1 MVALRA
7 DMSRGPHENQ
17 IPRLNSDTLETTR
30 QMKPR
35 TSRDTDRRPSESRT
49 ASGSASKTIARF
61 GSTSTAHSSRLPFAP
76 VREIHHDMPAALTD
90 RRFQRQQ
97 RSQPPQEH
105 ADDDRPEEE
114 DTTCGHAEHHGER
127 REAGVRLRDAGR
139 QGPEPAEQA
148 QPAEPGWEPPAEK
161 HRDTE
166 GRDGESEEHAEK
178 TRQDCP
184 TLPVNVAPS
193 SGDFAQVVREI
204 STGSVSCRGG
214 DLAHQRARGVIRN
227 PMPTSGFVPR
237 ITPCHR

>member
-90 RRFQRQQ
+90 RRVSR
-97 RSQPPQEH
+97 PQEG
-105 ADDDRPEEE
+105 P
-114 DTTCGHAEHHGER
+114 TTKGNTRHER
-127 REAGVRLRDAGR
+127 
-139 QGPEPAEQA
+139 
-148 QPAEPGWEPPAEK
+148 
-161 HRDTE
+161 
-166 GRDGESEEHAEK
+166 
-178 TRQDCP
+178 
-184 TLPVNVAPS
+184 
-193 SGDFAQVVREI
+193 
-204 STGSVSCRGG
+204 
-214 DLAHQRARGVIRN
+214 
-227 PMPTSGFVPR
+227 
-237 ITPCHR
+237 

>member
-35 TSRDTDRRPSESRT
+35 TSRDTDRRPSESRP
-49 ASGSASKTIARF
+49 ASSSANKTVARL

-105 ADDDRPEEE
+105 ANDDRPEEE
-114 DTTCGHAEHHGER
+114 DTTSGPAEHPGER
-127 REAGVRLRDAGR
+127 PAAGVRRRAAASAR
-139 QGPEPAEQA
+139 PARA
-148 QPAEPGWEPPAEK
+148 QP
-161 HRDTE
+161 
-166 GRDGESEEHAEK
+166 
-178 TRQDCP
+178 
-184 TLPVNVAPS
+184 
-193 SGDFAQVVREI
+193 
-204 STGSVSCRGG
+204 
-214 DLAHQRARGVIRN
+214 
-227 PMPTSGFVPR
+227 
-237 ITPCHR
+237 

>member
-105 ADDDRPEEE
+105 ANDDRPEEE
-114 DTTCGHAEHHGER
+114 DTTCGHAEYHGER
-127 REAGVRLRDAGR
+127 REAGVRLRDAGC

-148 QPAEPGWEPPAEK
+148 QPAEPGWEPPGEK

-178 TRQDCP
+178 TRQAD
-184 TLPVNVAPS
+184 LDLSHRKGAFEGARPS
-193 SGDFAQVVREI
+193 
-204 STGSVSCRGG
+204 
-214 DLAHQRARGVIRN
+214 LATCLH
-227 PMPTSGFVPR
+227 PTSDHHLQRHAVDRLQRGRGRNVRCRSDDADPSPR
-237 ITPCHR
+237 

>member
-1 MVALRA
+1 
-7 DMSRGPHENQ
+7 

-105 ADDDRPEEE
+105 ANDDRPEEE
-114 DTTCGHAEHHGER
+114 DTARGHAEYHGER
-127 REAGVRLRDAGR
+127 PAAGVRRRAAASAR
-139 QGPEPAEQA
+139 PARA
-148 QPAEPGWEPPAEK
+148 QP
-161 HRDTE
+161 
-166 GRDGESEEHAEK
+166 
-178 TRQDCP
+178 
-184 TLPVNVAPS
+184 
-193 SGDFAQVVREI
+193 
-204 STGSVSCRGG
+204 
-214 DLAHQRARGVIRN
+214 
-227 PMPTSGFVPR
+227 
-237 ITPCHR
+237 